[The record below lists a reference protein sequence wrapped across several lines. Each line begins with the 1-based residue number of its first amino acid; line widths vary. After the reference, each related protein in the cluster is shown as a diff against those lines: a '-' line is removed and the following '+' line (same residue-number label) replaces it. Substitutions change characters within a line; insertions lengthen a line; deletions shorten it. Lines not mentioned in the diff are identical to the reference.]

1 VSAVMA
7 GGAGAEAGLKAGD
20 VIDRIG
26 DKPVSDIDSYME
38 AMALFKVG
46 DQTVVQ
52 IRRDRATQ
60 SLKIKFGGA
69 SATDANGSHP

>member
-1 VSAVMA
+1 MA

-52 IRRDRATQ
+52 IRRDGATQ
-60 SLKIKFGGA
+60 SLKVKFGAA
-69 SATDANGSHP
+69 STANGTDASGSHP